1 MAQNYIKEGEVFDFT
16 LSGTVAAGS
25 GILMGAIVGV
35 ALASGVSGDVIPVQV
50 CGVFEVTKHGAGSGQ
65 AWAVGAALYWDASN
79 SRFTTTA
86 SGNTLAGYAYEAAL
100 TAATKGKIKLLF

>member
-1 MAQNYIKEGEVFDFT
+1 MAQNFIKEGEVFDFT
-16 LSGTVAAGS
+16 AGGTITAGQ
-25 GILMGAIVGV
+25 GVLMTSIVGI

-65 AWAVGAALYWDASN
+65 AWAVGTALYWDAGN

-86 SGNTLAGYAYEAAL
+86 SGNTLAGYAYAAAL